1 MSMRRPLK
9 IGISCYASV
18 GGSGIVATELGLAL
32 AEQGHDIH
40 FITSSVPFRVQQ
52 AQARVSVHTVETM
65 DYPLFEHPPYTLAL
79 AVKMHQVASFHGLD
93 LLHVHYAIP
102 HAAAA
107 ILASQMSSR
116 RIPVVT
122 TLHGTDITLVG
133 NHPSYHRITRW
144 CIEESDRVTAV
155 SQFLAEE
162 TRRIFRTDKK
172 IRTIPNFVDTERFR
186 PRADPLL
193 RARFAAPDE
202 FILLHASNFR
212 PVKRALSLV
221 DILGALA
228 QRERVVLLLAGDGP
242 ELAALEYRAREL
254 DLGGRVRILG
264 AWERIEE
271 LLPIADIYL
280 QPSEHESF
288 GLAALEAMSCA
299 VPVIVTRN
307 GGPAEFIRDGENGY
321 LLDPTELPAWAARCD
336 ALLADAALRRR
347 IGLAGRATAERDY
360 PLGAVIERY
369 AELFA
374 QLLESKVD

>member
-1 MSMRRPLK
+1 
-9 IGISCYASV
+9 
-18 GGSGIVATELGLAL
+18 VA
-32 AEQGHDIH
+32 
-40 FITSSVPFRVQQ
+40 
-52 AQARVSVHTVETM
+52 VHTVETM

-107 ILASQMSSR
+107 ILASLMGSR

-144 CIEESDRVTAV
+144 SIEQSDRVTAV
-155 SQFLAEE
+155 SDFLAAE
-162 TRRIFRTDKK
+162 TRRIFRTDKP
-172 IRTIPNFVDTERFR
+172 IRTIPNFVDTERFQ
-186 PRADPLL
+186 PRADPAL
-193 RARFAAPDE
+193 RGRFAAPDE

-212 PVKRALSLV
+212 PVKRALCLV
-221 DILGALA
+221 DIFAALA
-228 QRERVVLLLAGDGP
+228 EREHSVLLLAGDGP
-242 ELAALEYRAREL
+242 ELAALEYRAREQGL
-254 DLGGRVRILG
+254 AGRVRIVG

-271 LLPIADIYL
+271 LLPIADLYL

-288 GLAALEAMSCA
+288 GLAALEAMSCG
-299 VPVIVTRN
+299 VPVLITAR
-307 GGPAEFIRDGENGY
+307 GGPTEFIRDGENGY
-321 LLDPTELPAWAARCD
+321 LLEPGDLPAWAARCD

-347 IGLAGRATAERDY
+347 IGLAGRATAVGDY
-360 PLGAVIERY
+360 PLAAVIERY

-374 QLLESKVD
+374 ELMESKRD

>member
-1 MSMRRPLK
+1 MNRPLK

-32 AEQGHDIH
+32 AARGHEVH
-40 FITSSVPFRVQQ
+40 FITAAVPFRVQQ
-52 AQARVSVHTVETM
+52 GQERVSVHTVETL

-102 HAAAA
+102 HTAAA
-107 ILASQMSSR
+107 ILASQMGSR

-133 NHPSYHRITRW
+133 THPSYHRITRW
-144 CIEESDRVTAV
+144 CIEQSDRVTAV
-155 SQFLAEE
+155 SNFLAEE
-162 TRRIFRTDKK
+162 TRRIFRTDKP
-172 IRTIPNFVDTERFR
+172 IRTIPNFVDTERFTPR
-186 PRADPLL
+186 PNPTL

-202 FILLHASNFR
+202 FILLHASNYR

-221 DILGALA
+221 DIMAALVV
-228 QRERVVLLLAGDGP
+228 RERVVLLLAGDGP
-242 ELAALEYRAREL
+242 ELAALEYKAREMG
-254 DLGGRVRILG
+254 LGARVRIVG
-264 AWERIEE
+264 AWEHIEE
-271 LLPIADIYL
+271 LLPVADVFL

-288 GLAALEAMSCA
+288 GLAALEAMSCG
-299 VPVIVTRN
+299 VPVVVTRR

-321 LLDPTELPAWAARCD
+321 LLDPSDLAAWAARCD
-336 ALLADAALRRR
+336 ALLADPGLRRR

-360 PLGAVIERY
+360 PLPIVIERY
-369 AELFA
+369 ATLFA
-374 QLLESKVD
+374 QLMESKVD